1 MGSPSAQSTISTA
14 PAMVSS
20 PYAVVARRAVTP
32 SSIPSPAAARRGQS
46 VRSRASRKNRP
57 NKPYPLR
64 DLRENVQN
72 VSLAKYLPKP
82 KDAKASQFSDPK
94 EARKLAGPA
103 ALLIAYAVFVISGI
117 AQSSGSETSRD
128 ETGREDTLVRNGYV
142 LRSFHKPR
150 PSSP

>member
-20 PYAVVARRAVTP
+20 PYAVVARRAVP

-82 KDAKASQFSDPK
+82 KDAKSSQFSDPK
-94 EARKLAGPA
+94 EARKLAGPT

-117 AQSSGSETSRD
+117 AQSSGS
-128 ETGREDTLVRNGYV
+128 
-142 LRSFHKPR
+142 
-150 PSSP
+150 